1 MVAHVKALFLNQ
13 VTLNNYG
20 FNIAVLIFIELRI
33 FVIALRKNK
42 QAMHQIL
49 LQQIIDEVTKVAI

>member
-20 FNIAVLIFIELRI
+20 FNIAVLIFIELSI
-33 FVIALRKNK
+33 FVIALRKKK
-42 QAMHQIL
+42 QAMYQIL
-49 LQQIIDEVTKVAI
+49 LQQIIDEFAKVAI